1 MTKSILLIDD
11 ERIFNFIA
19 EKLIISL
26 GVDVKII
33 AAETG
38 QQGLNLIQ
46 EQFLASG
53 TLPSLILVDFYMSP
67 MDGVTF
73 VKSFNNLDIP
83 GKENTLIALTT
94 SSVVSSD
101 LELARAVGIQNFLAK
116 PIAEIELKKLL
127 EKGFLL

>member
-19 EKLIISL
+19 EKLIIAL
-26 GVDVKII
+26 GVDAKIMS
-33 AAETG
+33 AETG

-73 VKSFNNLDIP
+73 AKSFNQLDYTE
-83 GKENTLIALTT
+83 KDQTLIVLTT
-94 SSVVSSD
+94 SSVMSSD
-101 LELARAVGIQNFLAK
+101 LDLAKAAGIETFLAK
-116 PIAEIELKKLL
+116 PIAEIELKKILERASLL
-127 EKGFLL
+127 